1 MQFSF
6 TKLLFMLALVVSL
19 SFGQSG
25 GTGTIHSDS
34 TANFVTLGSS
44 GALSL
49 SAPSTGSVLR
59 LVGGEWIPAETRK
72 ADTPGPT
79 LAQVKQAAWLVPA
92 KMVASPTYLKVAK
105 SVGLDSA
112 AIQESNLL
120 QALKDREVKVYDFD
134 KVDQYLYR
142 KALKQGANMRW
153 VWKPMRTADMKAVE
167 NSSTRYQD
175 IAGMGFV
182 HPVEYTHPIPE
193 RVLDLAGCLL
203 DDVKDSI
210 FFVSDYSVIHP
221 DPFLAVTTPK
231 LLEAHKV
238 YIVAAWD
245 EPTFEDGGT
254 PLIVS
259 TTRQIASR

>member
-19 SFGQSG
+19 SFGQTSITGTGSWLTATTGNVALAVCTPASCGSSMGWSSG
-25 GTGTIHSDS
+25 GS
-34 TANFVTLGSS
+34 
-44 GALSL
+44 
-49 SAPSTGSVLR
+49 
-59 LVGGEWIPAETRK
+59 WIPAETRK

-105 SVGLDSA
+105 AVGLDSA

-203 DDVKDSI
+203 DDVKDAI
-210 FFVSDYSVIHP
+210 FFVSDYSQIRP

-238 YIVAAWD
+238 YIVAAWS
-245 EPTFEDGGT
+245 EPTFEDGGA
-254 PLIVS
+254 PLVVS
-259 TTRQIASR
+259 TTRQISSR